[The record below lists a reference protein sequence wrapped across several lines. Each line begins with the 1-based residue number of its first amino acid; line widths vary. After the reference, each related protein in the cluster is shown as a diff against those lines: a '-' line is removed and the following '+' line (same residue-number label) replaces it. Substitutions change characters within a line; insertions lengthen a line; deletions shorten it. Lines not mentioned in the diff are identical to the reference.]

1 MVGGGNEL
9 ALSQV
14 QEREDGK
21 TATVAEL
28 WLKGYSIK
36 RIAVSV
42 GLHHRQVRELV
53 LKSKAIWL
61 KRKELALTDVVAEQ
75 LRRIDLIEMNAWDA
89 WERSQQ
95 DFVETKVAQTKDGS
109 FKTRTSKT
117 SVGDP
122 RFLDAA
128 LKCVEQRCKLLG
140 VFKPPEE
147 RAEMTVWGVTVV
159 VDNPEQAEEILSY
172 EQFRN
177 MKDEAE
183 HIPDPDKNEIILPGS
198 EINVVEPNA

>member
-14 QEREDGK
+14 QERENGR
-21 TATVAEL
+21 TAQVAEL

-36 RIAVSV
+36 RIATAVEMN
-42 GLHHRQVRELV
+42 HRQVRELV
-53 LKSKAIWL
+53 LKSKAIWI

-75 LRRIDLIEMNAWDA
+75 LRRVDLIEMNAWDA
-89 WERSQQ
+89 WDRSQEEQ
-95 DFVETKVAQTKDGS
+95 VETKVQTTKDGV
-109 FKTRTSKT
+109 FKTRTTKASA
-117 SVGDP
+117 GEA
-122 RFLDAA
+122 RFIEIA

-140 VFKPPEE
+140 VYKPPEE
-147 RAEMTVWGVTVV
+147 RAEMVVWGVTVV

-183 HIPDPDKNEIILPGS
+183 HIPDPDRNEIILPGS
-198 EINVVEPNA
+198 ESHEKPND

>member
-9 ALSQV
+9 ALSQI
-14 QEREDGK
+14 QERENGK

-36 RIAVSV
+36 RIASSV
-42 GLHHRQVRELV
+42 EMTPRQVRELV
-53 LKSKAIWL
+53 LKSKSIWV

-75 LRRIDLIEMNAWDA
+75 LRRVDLIEMNAWEA

-95 DFVETKVAQTKDGS
+95 DQVETKVQTTKEGT
-109 FKTRTSKT
+109 FKTRTTKT
-117 SVGDP
+117 AVGDS
-122 RFLDAA
+122 RFIDVA

-140 VFKPPEE
+140 VYKPPEE
-147 RAEMTVWGVTVV
+147 RAEMTVWGVTVI

-172 EQFRN
+172 EQFKN

-198 EINVVEPNA
+198 PLDE

>member
-9 ALSQV
+9 ALSQI
-14 QEREDGK
+14 QERENGK
-21 TATVAEL
+21 TAVVAEL

-36 RIAVSV
+36 RIALSV
-42 GLHHRQVRELV
+42 EMNHRQVRELV
-53 LKSKAIWL
+53 LKSKAIWI

-75 LRRIDLIEMNAWDA
+75 LRRVDLIEMNAWEA

-95 DFVETKVAQTKDGS
+95 EHVETKVQSTKDGT
-109 FKTRTSKT
+109 FKTRTTKT
-117 SVGDP
+117 AVGDP

-140 VFKPPEE
+140 VYKPPEE

-183 HIPDPDKNEIILPGS
+183 HIPDPDRNEIIIPGS
-198 EINVVEPNA
+198 ETNVVE